1 MTRTFPELNV
11 DDFESPVD
19 YIRAFYQEL
28 GWNPET
34 QELEPRKIK
43 IHFDTW
49 GEICMALKEKW
60 GVMAALTWMN
70 LGPSGDASNPF
81 SLTEKQVKIVAGA
94 MKEISNE

>member
-1 MTRTFPELNV
+1 MTRTLPVLNV
-11 DDFESPVD
+11 DDFESPLD
-19 YIRAFYQEL
+19 YIRVFYQEL
-28 GWNPET
+28 GWNHET

-81 SLTEKQVKIVAGA
+81 NLTEKKVKIVAGA
-94 MKEISNE
+94 MEEVSIE